1 MKICIL
7 STGRAGSTSLYN
19 LLVKHLPSNYY
30 CRLEPFDISAEGIAK
45 SISEGLIRMYPIN
58 LNKPNIN
65 QKSIIESKK
74 NVIIKTIIGQTQK
87 DVDIED
93 MYIWLFEH
101 FDTFILLD
109 RLDKQLQVE
118 SFSYQSYK
126 NNLTWHDKKRY
137 QMEFVPKD
145 IIETNIKRLEYTT
158 NKINELSKRYNKK
171 IYYYED
177 IFLDNNIE
185 TINEIFNLIN
195 ETPNEDWLN
204 FWVISDKKR
213 VRLRDDEIKLL

>member
-1 MKICIL
+1 
-7 STGRAGSTSLYN
+7 
-19 LLVKHLPSNYY
+19 
-30 CRLEPFDISAEGIAK
+30 
-45 SISEGLIRMYPIN
+45 
-58 LNKPNIN
+58 
-65 QKSIIESKK
+65 
-74 NVIIKTIIGQTQK
+74 
-87 DVDIED
+87 
-93 MYIWLFEH
+93 
-101 FDTFILLD
+101 
-109 RLDKQLQVE
+109 
-118 SFSYQSYK
+118 
-126 NNLTWHDKKRY
+126 
-137 QMEFVPKD
+137 MEFVPKD

-177 IFLDNNIE
+177 IFLDNNVE